1 MFGNLAPAIAIL
13 TSSPASASSPSSGQ
27 LMYRTPSGS
36 VDSQSSKPDWQQ
48 GLKNQ
53 KAEISSRLNR
63 PKPTPMDPGQ
73 TAKCHERH
81 FVVHNY
87 HDRCNEEVF
96 LKKSN
101 ANQHSTSNA
110 RGGVVTPFPLIL
122 HNMLERIVG
131 VGLGHVISWNPHG
144 RAFAVHDTKA
154 FITNVMPRF
163 FRQSKMSSFQRQL
176 NLYGFARL
184 TRSGP
189 DKGSYYHE
197 YFLRGRPDLCAM
209 LHRTRVKGTGVRTCG
224 NPESEPDFSV
234 MIPVPF
240 VKTGE
245 IEVIEKRLKLL
256 PKEGSKAKKPPSRK
270 SLTGDFSRSLHSAP
284 SLRALPYEVQTSP
297 LSRPLALTNM
307 LNSSINTMQYNDLAI
322 NPYLHSPGQ
331 ETWVHTDFCV
341 CDDRNFSQQDSMD
354 HSVSVDSDDE
364 IDDVE
369 FGMLL
374 QEVLD

>member
-1 MFGNLAPAIAIL
+1 
-13 TSSPASASSPSSGQ
+13 
-27 LMYRTPSGS
+27 
-36 VDSQSSKPDWQQ
+36 
-48 GLKNQ
+48 
-53 KAEISSRLNR
+53 
-63 PKPTPMDPGQ
+63 
-73 TAKCHERH
+73 
-81 FVVHNY
+81 
-87 HDRCNEEVF
+87 
-96 LKKSN
+96 
-101 ANQHSTSNA
+101 
-110 RGGVVTPFPLIL
+110 
-122 HNMLERIVG
+122 
-131 VGLGHVISWNPHG
+131 
-144 RAFAVHDTKA
+144 
-154 FITNVMPRF
+154 
-163 FRQSKMSSFQRQL
+163 
-176 NLYGFARL
+176 
-184 TRSGP
+184 
-189 DKGSYYHE
+189 
-197 YFLRGRPDLCAM
+197 
-209 LHRTRVKGTGVRTCG
+209 
-224 NPESEPDFSV
+224 
-234 MIPVPF
+234 MIPLPF

-364 IDDVE
+364 MDDVE